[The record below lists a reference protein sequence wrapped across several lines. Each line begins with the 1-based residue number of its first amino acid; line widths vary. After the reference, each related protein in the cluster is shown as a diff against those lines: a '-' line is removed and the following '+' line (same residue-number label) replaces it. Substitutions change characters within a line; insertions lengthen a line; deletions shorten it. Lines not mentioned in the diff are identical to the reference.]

1 MALVSNFT
9 IGKVSDRTTRY
20 RLQVTNLEQIPIE
33 FLFEAHL
40 ALGEDDD
47 IGLVADSLSVRGYH
61 FREGVPPEPRSESLG
76 DVRGSVARATLRAF
90 TRIWLPPD
98 ASGLVSLEYAG
109 GGGGSDA
116 PAELS
121 GYATLRVPAARLRGR
136 FELFPQSEGN
146 VRVLLHASHVSYRP
160 QKSWGFTD
168 TEGRVIGH
176 QAGLDDADAEAIALA
191 SGKAENEIA
200 AEGWRLEGVSD
211 FLERLHD
218 GDVAVEGFVGARDLQ
233 DEDRAPALL
242 DLLAGIAED
251 HDGISALN
259 AYLDRSGSRLRL
271 EAHD

>member
-9 IGKVSDRTTRY
+9 IGKQGDRTTKY

-33 FLFEAHL
+33 FLFEAHVV
-40 ALGEDDD
+40 LGEDDD

-90 TRIWLPPD
+90 TRIWLPSD

-109 GGGGSDA
+109 S
-116 PAELS
+116 ELS
-121 GYATLRVPAARLRGR
+121 GYAALRVPAARLRGR
-136 FELFPQSEGN
+136 FELFPQTQGT
-146 VRVLLHASHVSYRP
+146 VRVLLHASHVGYRP
-160 QKSWGFTD
+160 PKSGYISD
-168 TEGRVIGH
+168 LEGRSIGH
-176 QAGLDDADAEAIALA
+176 QTVGLDDADAEAIALA
-191 SGKAENEIA
+191 SGKAENEIE

-218 GDVAVEGFVGARDLQ
+218 GDVSVEGFAGARDLQ
-233 DEDRAPALL
+233 EEDRAPALL
-242 DLLAGIAED
+242 DLLAGIADD

-271 EAHD
+271 EARD